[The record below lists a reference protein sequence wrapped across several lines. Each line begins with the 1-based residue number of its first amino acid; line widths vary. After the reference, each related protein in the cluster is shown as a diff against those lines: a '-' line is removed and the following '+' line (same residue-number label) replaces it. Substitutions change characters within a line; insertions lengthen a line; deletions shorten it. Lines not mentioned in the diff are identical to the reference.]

1 MRSIEEI
8 VVLAIFLGFIIL
20 GGITGNLLVLVALRR
35 QPTLKKPSSMLLAN
49 LALCD
54 LCLAAIVQP
63 YQLTTMIDSSLIE
76 DSGILC
82 QVGGVLSY
90 PFFIVSLGI
99 MVGMCIDRFYA
110 LGKPLLYRTRI
121 TFKVALAMVTAPWIY
136 AVAFGLGTGLGV
148 EVLYDPETQDCGLGW
163 KRRHVAFTVFFFLFH
178 AAVPSVAL
186 LVSSIFIF
194 YRVKSHRREL
204 SKFRMQS
211 RVRWGKPEKA
221 NAGDLEQRR
230 RQKGKCLFSIIV
242 RKIN

>member
-1 MRSIEEI
+1 MRSVEEI

-63 YQLTTMIDSSLIE
+63 YQSWSTLIE

-121 TFKVALAMVTAPWIY
+121 TFKVALVMVTAPWIY

-186 LVSSIFIF
+186 LVSSILIF
-194 YRVKSHRREL
+194 YRVKSHQREL

-211 RVRWGKPEKA
+211 RARWGKPEKV

-230 RQKGKCLFSIIV
+230 RQKCKCLFSIIV